1 MADVKRRVLVVD
13 DEPNIAK
20 IVKKQLEVSGYDVIV
35 AGDGEIALTKVREEH
50 PDVILLDVM
59 LPKRNGYEVLGILKQ
74 DEQLRRIPVI
84 MLTARAQQPQ
94 DQDASLGHGAD
105 AYLAKPF
112 QLEELVEQVQALLDR
127 SGATT

>member
-35 AGDGEIALTKVREEH
+35 AGDGEMALTKVREEH
-50 PDVILLDVM
+50 PEVILLDVM

-74 DEQLRRIPVI
+74 DEQLKHIPVM
-84 MLTARAQQPQ
+84 MLTARAQQQ
-94 DQDASLGHGAD
+94 DQQTSLEHGAD

-112 QLEELVEQVQALLDR
+112 QLEELVEQVQALLER
-127 SGATT
+127 SGSTT

>member
-35 AGDGEIALTKVREEH
+35 AVDGEMALTKVREEH

-74 DEQLRRIPVI
+74 DEQLKHIPVM
-84 MLTARAQQPQ
+84 MLTARAQQQ
-94 DQDASLGHGAD
+94 DQQASLEHGAD

-112 QLEELVEQVQALLDR
+112 QLEELVEQVKALLER
-127 SGATT
+127 SGSTI

>member
-1 MADVKRRVLVVD
+1 MADVKHRVLVVD

-35 AGDGEIALTKVREEH
+35 AVDGEMALTKIREEH
-50 PDVILLDVM
+50 PEVILLDVM

-74 DEQLRRIPVI
+74 DEQLKHIPVM
-84 MLTARAQQPQ
+84 MLTARAQQQ
-94 DQDASLGHGAD
+94 DQQASLEHGAD

-112 QLEELVEQVQALLDR
+112 QLEELVEQVKALLEH
-127 SGATT
+127 SGSTT

>member
-1 MADVKRRVLVVD
+1 MADVKHRVLVVD

-35 AGDGEIALTKVREEH
+35 AGDGEEALTKAREGH
-50 PDVILLDVM
+50 PEVILLDVM

-74 DEQLRRIPVI
+74 DEQLKRIPVM
-84 MLTARAQQPQ
+84 MLTARAQQQ
-94 DQDASLGHGAD
+94 DQQTSLEHGAD

-112 QLEELVEQVQALLDR
+112 QLEELVEQVKALLER
-127 SGATT
+127 AGSTT

>member
-13 DEPNIAK
+13 DEPHIAK

-35 AGDGEIALTKVREEH
+35 AGDGEQALAKVREEH
-50 PDVILLDVM
+50 PELILLDVM

-74 DEQLRRIPVI
+74 DEQLRSIPVM
-84 MLTARAQQPQ
+84 MLTARAQQQ
-94 DQDASLGHGAD
+94 DQQASLEHGAD

-112 QLEELVEQVQALLDR
+112 QLEELVEQVKALLER
-127 SGATT
+127 SGSAL

>member
-35 AGDGEIALTKVREEH
+35 AGDGEMALTKVREEH
-50 PDVILLDVM
+50 PEVILLDVM

-74 DEQLRRIPVI
+74 DEQLRHIPVM
-84 MLTARAQQPQ
+84 MLTARAQQQ
-94 DQDASLGHGAD
+94 DQQASLEHGAD

-112 QLEELVEQVQALLDR
+112 QLEELVEQVKALLDR
-127 SGATT
+127 SGSTT

>member
-1 MADVKRRVLVVD
+1 MADVKHRVLVVD

-35 AGDGEIALTKVREEH
+35 AVDGEMALTKVREEH
-50 PDVILLDVM
+50 PEVILLDVM

-74 DEQLRRIPVI
+74 DEQLKRIPVM
-84 MLTARAQQPQ
+84 MLTARAQQQ
-94 DQDASLGHGAD
+94 DQQTSLEHGAD

-112 QLEELVEQVQALLDR
+112 QLEELVEQVKALLER
-127 SGATT
+127 AGSTT